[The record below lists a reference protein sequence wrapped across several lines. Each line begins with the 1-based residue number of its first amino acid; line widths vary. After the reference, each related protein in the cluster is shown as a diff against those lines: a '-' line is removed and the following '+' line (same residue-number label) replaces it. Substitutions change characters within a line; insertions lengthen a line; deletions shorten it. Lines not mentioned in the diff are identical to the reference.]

1 LKVNLTFYKKKGV
14 FKKKIEEIPENLYLN
29 YKTRE
34 ILYFDY
40 TSMAFSSLL
49 DMDPNKIEDLDQHYE
64 IESIPKTEVD
74 FDFRSIGKKIDEKEI
89 RNNMER
95 KYPVKVNSIELL
107 LIPTWE
113 CTIKKK
119 KGDETR
125 KIVFDGVLGWEVIID
140 KN

>member
-1 LKVNLTFYKKKGV
+1 
-14 FKKKIEEIPENLYLN
+14 
-29 YKTRE
+29 
-34 ILYFDY
+34 
-40 TSMAFSSLL
+40 
-49 DMDPNKIEDLDQHYE
+49 
-64 IESIPKTEVD
+64 
-74 FDFRSIGKKIDEKEI
+74 
-89 RNNMER
+89 MER